1 MALQDDN
8 FNNNCPQAPREAY
21 FKQNCPGQ
29 FKPAKK
35 SYTFM
40 EKGICGT
47 GRQIFDTDKALCTAL
62 QNDKLNQD
70 CARPERESYFKL
82 LQCKGKFN
90 DGKSAD
96 NSGFSGNGGDL
107 NPDGETVLSNLDC
120 KGYYISDNG
129 KSSSVN
135 NISWSARDLKENVF
149 PDMPDHSSIVLTCTK
164 VSGN

>member
-1 MALQDDN
+1 MSSRIALISFIAFAEIISLGCATKVAEQKLEYEFSDNGCTTGHHQFSDVGSMCVALQDDN

-82 LQCKGKFN
+82 LQCK
-90 DGKSAD
+90 
-96 NSGFSGNGGDL
+96 
-107 NPDGETVLSNLDC
+107 VC
-120 KGYYISDNG
+120 
-129 KSSSVN
+129 
-135 NISWSARDLKENVF
+135 
-149 PDMPDHSSIVLTCTK
+149 
-164 VSGN
+164 